1 MGKPWKEE
9 PKRNKKGRYSK
20 SRGFMKVSVAVIL
33 IAFFGYIGIVAIAG
47 ATSKTEYITQ
57 VETRDTLA
65 EKVEVLKAD
74 LMTNLHACESNS
86 IPSDEMSIGNLVTY
100 DPDPRQ
106 PSKQV
111 PSFGVMKFKSKTLID
126 YHKMFYNE
134 ILTPEQSVFYALDDK
149 KAMALAEKIIFEDPT
164 KGINN
169 WHNCVHSEKNI
180 KLYHLAD
187 KLKVIKSLTK

>member
-1 MGKPWKEE
+1 MGKPWKE
-9 PKRNKKGRYSK
+9 PKRDRKGKYKK
-20 SRGFMKVSVAVIL
+20 SRGFVKVGVAIVL
-33 IAFFGYIGIVAIAG
+33 IAFLGYVGLVAIAG
-47 ATSKTEYITQ
+47 ATSKVEYVTQ

-65 EKVEVLKAD
+65 ERIDFLKKD

-106 PSKQV
+106 PTKQV

-134 ILTPEQSVFYALDDK
+134 VLTPEQSVFYALDDK
-149 KAMALAEKIIFEDPT
+149 KAMALAERIIFEDPT